1 MKIIRFFLK
10 YFFPPLLGFALIFV
24 AYNQF
29 EREQLEEIKNYFYQ
43 ADYRYIVLS
52 VLIAAV
58 SYYSRA
64 HRWLFSLE
72 HMGHK
77 VPFIN
82 SFVAVNTGYLLN
94 LTIPRSGEITR
105 AGILTK
111 TDNIPF
117 QKGFGSIIAERIIDF
132 LILLH
137 ITAIV
142 IIFKIDDFISLSN
155 FETNSITNAG
165 TFGFIILIIVFIAI
179 YFIRKKGGRLISLFK
194 SKTSGIAEGIQSMYK
209 LKRKKEFIFHT
220 LLIWISYVLMFYV
233 TIFAF
238 PETSTLTFDQ
248 TLTAFVAGSFAVVF
262 TNGGFG
268 AYPFLI
274 AKVFLMYQIP
284 ETIGTAFGWIVW
296 ASQII
301 LILILGG
308 FSLLM
313 LPYLK
318 KQ

>member
-1 MKIIRFFLK
+1 M
-10 YFFPPLLGFALIFV
+10 

-29 EREQLEEIKNYFYQ
+29 EPEQLEEIKNYFYQ

-94 LTIPRSGEITR
+94 LTIPRSGEVTR

-132 LILLH
+132 LILLF

-155 FETNSITNAG
+155 FETSSITNAVIV
-165 TFGFIILIIVFIAI
+165 GFVGLIFVAVTLF
-179 YFIRKKGGRLISLFK
+179 FLRKKGGKLISFFK

-209 LKRKKEFIFHT
+209 LQRKKEFIFHT

-238 PETSTLTFDQ
+238 SETSTLTFDQ
-248 TLTAFVAGSFAVVF
+248 TLTAFVTGSFAVVF